1 MVTFYFATIYLTV
14 PAIVYNDWL
23 DFNGA
28 NLLSRRLALL
38 DESGK
43 AVTAN
48 LNAVALCHS
57 SQITYQALVGH
68 ARKLACPILF

>member
-14 PAIVYNDWL
+14 PVIVYNDWL

-28 NLLSRRLALL
+28 NLRLSRLALL

-43 AVTAN
+43 VVTAN
-48 LNAVALCHS
+48 LNAVCAM
-57 SQITYQALVGH
+57 
-68 ARKLACPILF
+68 P

>member
-14 PAIVYNDWL
+14 PAIVYDDWL
-23 DFNGA
+23 DFNNA
-28 NLLSRRLALL
+28 NLQLSRLALL

-48 LNAVALCHS
+48 LNAVCAM
-57 SQITYQALVGH
+57 
-68 ARKLACPILF
+68 P